1 MYYVKRLMNYIYL
14 YKYNNTIMNG
24 LQYTS
29 PPKKGWSAPG
39 PIVPVI
45 TNLSN
50 YYSPAGLRVLIV
62 ITGSNFRPYSTVK
75 FATFNPT
82 IYFVSSQQIEFYIP
96 STIVAGIYTIQVFN
110 DNIASQVVEYTL
122 DSSSGY
128 WFENN
133 GGTITNTNFG
143 GIALNGEII
152 IDGNLTVTGLITGTI
167 AATEFRDVIQ
177 GLVKEIKDIKKELK
191 ETQAE
196 LILYKKQLKE
206 VISPS
211 TIES

>member
-1 MYYVKRLMNYIYL
+1 
-14 YKYNNTIMNG
+14 MNG

-29 PPKKGWSAPG
+29 PPKKGWSTPV
-39 PIVPVI
+39 PIVPNI

-50 YYSPAGLRVLIV
+50 YYSPAGVRALIV
-62 ITGSNFRPYSTVK
+62 ITGSNFRPFSTVK

-96 STIVAGIYTIQVFN
+96 STLVAGIYTIQVFN
-110 DNIASQVVEYTL
+110 DNLSSQVVEYTL
-122 DSSSGY
+122 DGSSGY
-128 WFENN
+128 WFQNN
-133 GGTITNTNFG
+133 GGNITNTNFG
-143 GIALNGEII
+143 GITLNGETI

-177 GLVKEIKDIKKELK
+177 SLVREIKDIKKELK

-206 VISPS
+206 PTS
-211 TIES
+211 TIEA

>member
-1 MYYVKRLMNYIYL
+1 
-14 YKYNNTIMNG
+14 MNG

-29 PPKKGWSAPG
+29 PPKKGWAVPG

-50 YYSPAGLRVLIV
+50 YYSPAGIRVLIV
-62 ITGSNFRPYSTVK
+62 ITGSNFRPYSSVK

-96 STIVAGIYTIQVFN
+96 STLVAGIYTIQVFN
-110 DNIASQVVEYTL
+110 DNLSSQVVEYTL
-122 DSSSGY
+122 DGSSGY
-128 WFENN
+128 WFQNN
-133 GGTITNTNFG
+133 GGNITNTNFG
-143 GIALNGEII
+143 GITLNGETI

-177 GLVKEIKDIKKELK
+177 SLVREIKDIKKELK

-206 VISPS
+206 PTS
-211 TIES
+211 TIEA

>member
-1 MYYVKRLMNYIYL
+1 MNS
-14 YKYNNTIMNG
+14 

-29 PPKKGWSAPG
+29 PPKKGWSAPA

-50 YYSPAGLRVLIV
+50 YYSPAGVRALIV
-62 ITGSNFRPYSTVK
+62 ITGSNFRPFSSVK

-96 STIVAGIYTIQVFN
+96 STLVAGIYTVQVFN
-110 DNIASQVVEYTL
+110 DNLASQVVEYTL
-122 DSSSGY
+122 DGSSGY
-128 WFENN
+128 WFEHN

-143 GIALNGEII
+143 GIALNGETI

-177 GLVKEIKDIKKELK
+177 GLVREIKDIKKELK

-206 VISPS
+206 VIPAS
-211 TIES
+211 TIEA

>member
-1 MYYVKRLMNYIYL
+1 
-14 YKYNNTIMNG
+14 MNG

-29 PPKKGWSAPG
+29 PPKKGWAVPG

-50 YYSPAGLRVLIV
+50 YYSPAGIRVLIV
-62 ITGSNFRPYSTVK
+62 ITGSNFRPYSSVK

-96 STIVAGIYTIQVFN
+96 NTIVAGIYTIQVFN
-110 DNIASQVVEYTL
+110 DNLASQVVEYTL
-122 DSSSGY
+122 DNSSGY
-128 WFENN
+128 WFEHN

-143 GIALNGEII
+143 GIALNGETI

-177 GLVKEIKDIKKELK
+177 SLVREIKDIKKELK

-206 VISPS
+206 PTS
-211 TIES
+211 TIEA